1 MTSSSKSKRPK
12 VRRYPVRCECGV
24 RLLYAEDF
32 GMVFS
37 CCDRCTPVVTIKIGR
52 SIPNSLDKPLGRA

>member
-1 MTSSSKSKRPK
+1 MTRSKRPK
-12 VRRYPVRCECGV
+12 NPYPVCCECGG

-37 CCDRCTPVVTIKIGR
+37 CCDRCTPVVVIKVPKYGSSR
-52 SIPNSLDKPLGRA
+52 YR